1 MYEKELLNNQLQIGQ
16 IMKTGFKQ
24 PAETL
29 SKLQELLKNTEKYSE
44 ADSAEYYVVLSTVY
58 EAMGDVY
65 QVMRKPQEAEKSFQ
79 EMVKKSLKL
88 YEFDKQKHDFRLGAA
103 NYKLGLFYRSLIG
116 CHMLAPKP
124 RELNEGQKKVFEIAE
139 QCFKNSI
146 GYTMQNA
153 RKGILRYV
161 EFHTS
166 CMEAL
171 MILHASVG
179 NYETSVSI
187 GKDCVR
193 LSKVVYDKKDD
204 QMQGVRLANQMTALA
219 GIYSYM
225 KNPQLSMENLEDA
238 NFVLE
243 AHQKDGDL
251 KIGAMLARNYIS
263 LGSCYS
269 VLEEEKENAEEA
281 YKKGLNLMIKL
292 NDQSN
297 NRMIQDVI
305 QSYVFVGDYYVR
317 ASRESDAKAYY
328 VKAEKLASDMY
339 RVTKQQRYETLMKQL
354 QKKMN

>member
-1 MYEKELLNNQLQIGQ
+1 MSAKQLLENQKSVVG

-29 SKLQELLKNTEKYSE
+29 SKLQELLKDTEQYKDAASP
-44 ADSAEYYVVLSTVY
+44 EYFTVASTIY

-65 QVMRKPQEAEKSFQ
+65 QVMKNPQEAEKAFQ

-88 YEFDKQKHDFRLGAA
+88 YELDKQKHDFRLGAA

-116 CHMLAPKP
+116 CHILAPKP
-124 RELNEGQKKVFEIAE
+124 RVLNEGQKKVFEIAE

-166 CMEAL
+166 SMEAL
-171 MILHASVG
+171 MILHAAVG
-179 NYETSVSI
+179 NYETSVLI

-193 LSKVVYDKKDD
+193 LGKIVYDKKDD
-204 QMQGVRLANQMTALA
+204 QVQGIRLANQMTALA
-219 GIYSYM
+219 GVYSYM
-225 KNPQLSMENLEDA
+225 NNPQLSMENLEDA

-243 AHQKDGDL
+243 AHQKAGDL

-269 VLEEEKENAEEA
+269 VLEEEKENAEET
-281 YKKGLNLMIKL
+281 YQKGLNLMMEL
-292 NDQSN
+292 NEQSN
-297 NRMIQDVI
+297 NRMVGDVI
-305 QSYVFVGDYYVR
+305 QSYIFVGDYYMR
-317 ASRESDAKAYY
+317 TNRESDGKLHYTR
-328 VKAEKLASDMY
+328 AEKLASDMY
-339 RVTKQQRYETLMKQL
+339 RVTKQKRYEMIMKQL
-354 QKKMN
+354 QKKIQ